1 MEQVSNEGGSG
12 RRDMKKIIVA
22 DYYGVCMGVKR
33 AISMTEETS
42 RQKKNVTI
50 FREIVHN
57 EAIVEKFRS
66 EGVGQAK
73 SIENIKGGTV
83 IIPAHGASPEIF
95 KRAASKN
102 LNVVDATC
110 PLVIRIHKIIGKL
123 ARAGY
128 QIFHFGDNEHD
139 ETIGIVG
146 HAPDRV
152 KVIANKSEFEK
163 IESVPEKVALTAQT
177 TASIAN
183 FEEVVEIALKKFP
196 QIEIFNTICNA
207 TSQRQ
212 AAITKLAPTVD
223 LMLVVGSKSS
233 ANSNRLAQISKS
245 FCGRAYLINSAREIK
260 PEWFEDK
267 NQQVDV
273 VGLSAGAST
282 PDFLIE
288 GVIERLK
295 EFSSS
300 PIELIYPE
308 KVSIKN
314 ELALKNSQL

>member
-1 MEQVSNEGGSG
+1 
-12 RRDMKKIIVA
+12 MKKIIVA

-33 AISMTEETS
+33 AISMTESTS
-42 RQKKNVTI
+42 RQEKNVTI

-73 SIENIKGGTV
+73 NIEDINGGTA
-83 IIPAHGASPEIF
+83 IIPAHGASPDVF
-95 KRAASKN
+95 RRAAVKG

-110 PLVIRIHKIIGKL
+110 PLVIRIHKIIRKL
-123 ARAGY
+123 AKTGY
-128 QIFHFGDNEHD
+128 KILHFGDSEHD

-152 KVIANKSEFEK
+152 KVIANISELEN
-163 IESVPEKVALTAQT
+163 IESAEDKVALTAQT

-183 FEEVVEIALKKFP
+183 FAEIEEFARKKFP
-196 QIEIFNTICNA
+196 RIDVFNTICNA

-212 AAITKLAPTVD
+212 AAITKLAPIVD
-223 LMLVVGSKSS
+223 IMLVVGSKSS
-233 ANSNRLAQISKS
+233 ANSNRLVQISKS
-245 FCGRAYLINSAREIK
+245 FCNRAYLIDSAREINA
-260 PEWFEDK
+260 EWFLEK
-267 NQQVDV
+267 NEQVDV

-288 GVIERLK
+288 GVIEKLK
-295 EFSSS
+295 EFSLS
-300 PIELIYPE
+300 PVKLIYPE
-308 KVSIKN
+308 KKSNEN
-314 ELALKNSQL
+314 ELALKNYQL

>member
-1 MEQVSNEGGSG
+1 
-12 RRDMKKIIVA
+12 MKKIIVA

-42 RQKKNVTI
+42 RQDKNVTI

-73 SIENIKGGTV
+73 SIENIKDGTV
-83 IIPAHGASPEIF
+83 IIPAHGASPDIF
-95 KRAASKN
+95 QKAAAKG
-102 LNVVDATC
+102 LNAVDATC
-110 PLVIRIHKIIGKL
+110 PLVIRIHKIIRKL
-123 ARAGY
+123 ARTGY
-128 QIFHFGDNEHD
+128 QILHFGDSEHD

-152 KVIANKSEFEK
+152 KVIADTSELEK
-163 IESVPEKVALTAQT
+163 IESVYNKVALTAQT
-177 TASIAN
+177 TASIAD
-183 FEEVVEIALKKFP
+183 FTEVENVARKKFP
-196 QIEIFNTICNA
+196 QIEVFNTICNA

-223 LMLVVGSKSS
+223 IMLVVGSKSS
-233 ANSNRLAQISKS
+233 ANSNRLVQISKA
-245 FCGRAYLINSAREIK
+245 FCSRAYLIDSALEIN
-260 PEWFEDK
+260 PEWFEDENK
-267 NQQVDV
+267 QIDI

-288 GVIERLK
+288 GVIEKLK
-295 EFSSS
+295 EFSQSQV
-300 PIELIYPE
+300 ELVYPE
-308 KVSIKN
+308 KKSNEN
-314 ELALKNSQL
+314 ELALKNSPL

>member
-1 MEQVSNEGGSG
+1 
-12 RRDMKKIIVA
+12 MKRIIVA

-42 RQKKNVTI
+42 RQDNNVTI

-73 SIENIKGGTV
+73 SIESIKGGTV
-83 IIPAHGASPEIF
+83 IIPAHGASPDIF
-95 KRAASKN
+95 KRAAAKN

-110 PLVIRIHKIIGKL
+110 PLVIRIHDIIAKL
-123 ARAGY
+123 AGAGY
-128 QIFHFGDNEHD
+128 QILHFGDSEHD

-146 HAPDRV
+146 HAPERV
-152 KVIANKSEFEK
+152 KVIANISDLDK
-163 IESVPEKVALTAQT
+163 IESVQNQVALTAQT

-183 FEEVVEIALKKFP
+183 FTEVEEVACRKFP
-196 QIEIFNTICNA
+196 QIEVFNTICNA

-223 LMLVVGSKSS
+223 VMLVVGSKSS
-233 ANSNRLAQISKS
+233 ANSNRLVQISKS
-245 FCGRAYLINSAREIK
+245 FCSRAYLIDSAKEIVPK
-260 PEWFEDK
+260 WFEDEHK
-267 NQQVDV
+267 QIDV

-288 GVIERLK
+288 GVIEKLNQ
-295 EFSSS
+295 FSLT
-300 PIELIYPE
+300 PVELIYPE
-308 KVSIKN
+308 KKSNKN
-314 ELALKNSQL
+314 ELALRESRL

>member
-1 MEQVSNEGGSG
+1 
-12 RRDMKKIIVA
+12 MKKIIVA

-33 AISMTEETS
+33 AISMTEKTS
-42 RQKKNVTI
+42 RQEKNVTI

-83 IIPAHGASPEIF
+83 IIPAHGATPEIF
-95 KRAASKN
+95 KRAEAKK

-110 PLVIRIHKIIGKL
+110 PLVIRIHNIIGKL
-123 ARAGY
+123 AKAGY
-128 QIFHFGDNEHD
+128 QILHFGDSEHD

-152 KVIANKSEFEK
+152 KVIVDISDFDQ
-163 IESVPEKVALTAQT
+163 IDSIPGKVALTAQT

-183 FEEVVEIALKKFP
+183 FTEVEKVARKKFS
-196 QIEIFNTICNA
+196 QIEVFNTICNA

-223 LMLVVGSKSS
+223 IMLVVGSKSS

-245 FCGRAYLINSAREIK
+245 FCSRAYLIDSAREIDPK
-260 PEWFEDK
+260 WFE
-267 NQQVDV
+267 
-273 VGLSAGAST
+273 
-282 PDFLIE
+282 
-288 GVIERLK
+288 
-295 EFSSS
+295 
-300 PIELIYPE
+300 
-308 KVSIKN
+308 N
-314 ELALKNSQL
+314 EDGQID

>member
-1 MEQVSNEGGSG
+1 
-12 RRDMKKIIVA
+12 MKKIIVA

-42 RQKKNVTI
+42 QQEKNVTI

-57 EAIVEKFRS
+57 EAIVEKFRA

-73 SIENIKGGTV
+73 SIEKISGGTV
-83 IIPAHGASPEIF
+83 IIPAHGASPDIF
-95 KRAASKN
+95 HRANIKN

-123 ARAGY
+123 AGAGY
-128 QIFHFGDNEHD
+128 QILHFGDSEHD

-152 KVIANKSEFEK
+152 QVIADVSDLDK
-163 IESVPEKVALTAQT
+163 IEFDRQKVALTAQT

-183 FEEVVEIALKKFP
+183 FSEIEEAARKKFP
-196 QIEIFNTICNA
+196 QIEVFNTICNA

-233 ANSNRLAQISKS
+233 ANSNRLVQISKS
-245 FCGRAYLINSAREIK
+245 FCSRAYLIDSAEEIE
-260 PEWFEDK
+260 PEWFDDK
-267 NQQVDV
+267 NKQVDI

-288 GVIERLK
+288 GVIEKLK
-295 EFSSS
+295 QFSST
-300 PIELIYPE
+300 PVELIYPE
-308 KVSIKN
+308 KKSNNN
-314 ELALKNSQL
+314 ELALKNSPL